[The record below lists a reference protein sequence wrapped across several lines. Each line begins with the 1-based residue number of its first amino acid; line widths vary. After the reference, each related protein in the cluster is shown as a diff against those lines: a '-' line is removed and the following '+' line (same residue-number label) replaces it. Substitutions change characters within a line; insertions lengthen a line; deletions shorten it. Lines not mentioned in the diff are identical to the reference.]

1 MNSTCTKICFYDAHC
16 LAGEFCEKDD
26 TSEGLTGSNGVCL
39 AGKLINDYLIIAAAT
54 IYSKFFN
61 FYFQVAVVTQ
71 IVHLVKFVK

>member
-54 IYSKFFN
+54 IYSN

>member
-39 AGKLINDYLIIAAAT
+39 AGKLINDY
-54 IYSKFFN
+54 
-61 FYFQVAVVTQ
+61 
-71 IVHLVKFVK
+71 